1 MANRFSRAAWLASSA
16 GLLAAGSA
24 GIANAQAAPALR
36 LGVGMVEANAQGYY
50 GQDMGFFKQAGLTV
64 DIQQMRAG
72 TAIAAAIAGGSL
84 QAGVSNVVSLGAAHQ
99 RGIPFV
105 IIAPGAYYDAKY
117 PTAAAVVAPNSPI
130 KTGKDLE
137 GKVIGGL
144 SVGGLDQLAMWAF
157 VDKSGGD
164 VSTLKFT
171 EITNSIIAEALAQ
184 GRIASASMNDP
195 ELSEAVAAGKV
206 KILGRAWD
214 AISPLFMQTVWFT
227 TRDWLEKNKDAAHRF
242 QRAIVDAGNWGM
254 KNSTQGAVILAKYI
268 GSKEQKAIMRFG
280 DKLDPRF
287 IQPVFD
293 AGAKYKL
300 LPPTSAADFI
310 WDGK

>member
-1 MANRFSRAAWLASSA
+1 MNKLSRGS
-16 GLLAAGSA
+16 LLAAGAGFLAAGALDAASA
-24 GIANAQAAPALR
+24 QTSAPLK

-50 GQDMGFFKQAGLTV
+50 GADAGFFKQARV
-64 DIQQMRAG
+64 NVEIQQMRAG

-130 KTGKDLE
+130 KSGKDLE
-137 GKVIGGL
+137 GKVIGGI
-144 SVGGLDQLAMWAF
+144 SVGGLDQVAMWAY

-164 VSTLKFT
+164 VGTLKYV
-171 EITNSIIAEALAQ
+171 EVTNGIIAEALAQ

-195 ELSEAVAAGKV
+195 ELSEAVAQGRV
-206 KILGRAWD
+206 KILGHAWN
-214 AISPLFMQTVWFT
+214 AISPLFMQTAWFT
-227 TRDWLEKNKDAAHRF
+227 TRDWLEKNKDTARRLQQALV
-242 QRAIVDAGNWGM
+242 AAGNWGM
-254 KNSTQGAVILAKYI
+254 KNSTEGAAILAKYI
-268 GSKEQKAIMRFG
+268 GSKEQHAIMRFG

-293 AGAKYKL
+293 AGAKYKI
-300 LPPTSAADFI
+300 LPPTTAADFI

>member
-1 MANRFSRAAWLASSA
+1 MKHRISRSAWLTSGAGVLASAS
-16 GLLAAGSA
+16 LGSA
-24 GIANAQAAPALR
+24 GAQTAPPLR

-50 GQDMGFFKQAGLTV
+50 GADMGFFKDAGLNV
-64 DIQQMRAG
+64 EIEQMRAG
-72 TAIAAAIAGGSL
+72 TAIAAALVGGSL
-84 QAGVSNVVSLGAAHQ
+84 QIGVSNVVSLGAAHQ

-130 KTGKDLE
+130 KSGKDLE

-144 SVGGLDQLAMWAF
+144 SVGGLDQVAMWAY

-171 EITNSIIAEALAQ
+171 EITNSIMVEALAQ

-195 ELSEAVAAGKV
+195 ELSQAVAQGKV
-206 KILGRAWD
+206 RILGRAWD
-214 AISPLFMQTVWFT
+214 AIAPLFMQTVWFT
-227 TRDWLEKNKDAAHRF
+227 TRDWLDKNKDTARRF
-242 QRAIVDAGNWGM
+242 ARAVVAAGNWGM
-254 KNSTQGAVILAKYI
+254 KNPPQGAAILAKYI
-268 GSKEQKAIMRFG
+268 GSKEERATMRFG
-280 DKLDPRF
+280 ERLEPRF

-300 LPPTSAADFI
+300 LPPTNAADFM
-310 WDGK
+310 WDAK